1 MLQIINKKGEN
12 TALTSLFSEEEMLEI
27 DGKFI
32 VVEKEG
38 VRYVRLFFHLTMH
51 SRIATH
57 LCEGFGYAFVAA
69 GRYARMP
76 RRFVQYDSDT
86 CSKKYGYDCPKN
98 KAEADNLLKELGA
111 LLLPE

>member
-1 MLQIINKKGEN
+1 MLQAINKKGEN
-12 TALTSLFSEEEMLEI
+12 TALTALFSEEEMLEI
-27 DGKFI
+27 DGKFV

-57 LCEGFGYAFVAA
+57 LCEGLGYAFVAA
-69 GRYARMP
+69 GKYARMP
-76 RRFVQYDSDT
+76 GRFVRYDSDT
-86 CSKKYGYDCPKN
+86 CCLKYGYDSPKDT
-98 KAEADNLLKELGA
+98 KEADNLLGELQT

>member
-12 TALTSLFSEEEMLEI
+12 IPLANLFSEEEMLEI
-27 DGKFI
+27 DGKFV

-38 VRYVRLFFHLTMH
+38 VLYVRLFFHLTMH

-69 GRYARMP
+69 GKYARMP
-76 RRFVQYDSDT
+76 GRFVRYDSET

-98 KAEADNLLKELGA
+98 KAEADNLLKELEA
-111 LLLPE
+111 LLLPK